1 MQLELFQLNKPQLSP
16 SSYSL
21 EEERIKEENY
31 LFVLGKNNKA
41 IAITIQ
47 GKQDALSIARQLDL
61 WIQTLSNQE
70 KSYLLVFMR
79 LSAIIEHFRYYV
91 VVKYK
96 KQRKKQQEWRDK
108 LSDTNYVKDVERL
121 IVPKIYE
128 YKAQYMTFLST
139 SASFYYHQTEQ
150 LKRVHTFSRE
160 VSQQIMVALRKE
172 EQEETILN
180 KVSQTVEQAL
190 YHNLILPT
198 EVFLNRGD
206 L

>member
-1 MQLELFQLNKPQLSP
+1 MQLELFQMNKPQLSP

-21 EEERIKEENY
+21 EEERIKEEEY

-41 IAITIQ
+41 IAITTQ
-47 GKQDALSIARQLDL
+47 GKKDALSIARQLDL
-61 WIQTLSNQE
+61 WIQTLSDQE
-70 KSYLLVFMR
+70 KSYLLVFMQ

-91 VVKYK
+91 VMKYE
-96 KQRKKQQEWRDK
+96 KQRKKQQEWREK
-108 LSDTNYVKDVERL
+108 LSDANYVKDVERL

-160 VSQQIMVALRKE
+160 VCQQIMVALRKE

-198 EVFLNRGD
+198 EAFLNRGD

>member
-21 EEERIKEENY
+21 EEERIKEEKY

-41 IAITIQ
+41 IAITTQ
-47 GKQDALSIARQLDL
+47 GKKDALSIARQLDL
-61 WIQTLSNQE
+61 WIQTLSDQE

-91 VVKYK
+91 VMKYE
-96 KQRKKQQEWRDK
+96 KQRKKQQEWREK
-108 LSDTNYVKDVERL
+108 LSDANYVKDVERL

-139 SASFYYHQTEQ
+139 RALFYYHQTEQ
-150 LKRVHTFSRE
+150 LKRVHAFSRE
-160 VSQQIMVALRKE
+160 VSQQIVTTLRQQEQSELILIEIKGIVE
-172 EQEETILN
+172 EVL
-180 KVSQTVEQAL
+180 
-190 YHNLILPT
+190 HNSLVLPT
-198 EVFLNRGD
+198 EALLGRGD
-206 L
+206 V